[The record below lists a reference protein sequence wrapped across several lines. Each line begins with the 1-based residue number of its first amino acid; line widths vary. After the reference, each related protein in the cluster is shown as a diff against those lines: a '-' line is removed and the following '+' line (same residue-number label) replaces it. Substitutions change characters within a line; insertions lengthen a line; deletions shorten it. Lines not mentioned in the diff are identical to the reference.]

1 MHLVLFIRFVNRFY
15 SNNCFG
21 NPTQIYVPETPLLN
35 APSAESVT
43 SKLIAD
49 FEQAGLAYSK
59 SNQLSKETVQT
70 LEKPMIPKVVYLDIV
85 NGNH

>member
-1 MHLVLFIRFVNRFY
+1 M
-15 SNNCFG
+15 
-21 NPTQIYVPETPLLN
+21 N

-70 LEKPMIPKVVYLDIV
+70 LEKPMIPKEVYLDIV